1 MYCIRS
7 LSSSL
12 FLRLLVTKVEHDHL
26 GLPVRMGRL
35 GFTDPVV
42 TSSSEYKAS
51 VKVTNPLVRR
61 IVEQGRQP
69 PDASEIRT
77 LQLRNKN
84 KKTTV

>member
-12 FLRLLVTKVEHDHL
+12 FLRLLVTKVEHDRL

-51 VKVTNPLVRR
+51 IKVTNPLVRR

-69 PDASEIRT
+69 PDTSEIRT

-84 KKTTV
+84 KTTTV

>member
-42 TSSSEYKAS
+42 TSSSEY
-51 VKVTNPLVRR
+51 
-61 IVEQGRQP
+61 
-69 PDASEIRT
+69 
-77 LQLRNKN
+77 
-84 KKTTV
+84 